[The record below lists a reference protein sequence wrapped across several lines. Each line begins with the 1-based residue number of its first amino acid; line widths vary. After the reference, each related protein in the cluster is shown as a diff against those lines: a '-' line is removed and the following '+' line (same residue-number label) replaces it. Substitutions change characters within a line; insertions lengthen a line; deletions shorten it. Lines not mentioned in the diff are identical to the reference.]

1 MKKETLA
8 EFLARGGEIKKVTK
22 IENAYVDK
30 FEISKPNI
38 NTNKEAYFKFIKKR
52 NELKNDNSG
61 TN

>member
-8 EFLARGGEIKKVTK
+8 EFLARGGKIKKVTHDDGTYT
-22 IENAYVDK
+22 EK

-38 NTNKEAYFKFIKKR
+38 NQNKEAYFKFVKKR
-52 NELKNDNSG
+52 KELKDGNSE